1 MRELFFAPMEF
12 GVKTRPDEFTENLGW
27 LYTVLMDSAFPFRYV
42 KSGLIGI
49 EETFLSYK
57 PYL

>member
-1 MRELFFAPMEF
+1 MEF